1 MGATV
6 AHEYTLIVFLIERS
20 IYPRLHRFPSGKTAE
35 NPTTVEKDDQLEVGA
50 ILEEMLPDAGR

>member
-6 AHEYTLIVFLIERS
+6 AHEYTLIVFFIERC
-20 IYPRLHRFPSGKTAE
+20 IYPRLHRIPSGKTAE